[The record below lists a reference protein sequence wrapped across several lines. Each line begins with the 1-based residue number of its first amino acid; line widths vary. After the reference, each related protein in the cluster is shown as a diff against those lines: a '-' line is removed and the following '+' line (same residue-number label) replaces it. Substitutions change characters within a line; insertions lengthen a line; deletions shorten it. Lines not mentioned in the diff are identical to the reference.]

1 MKTLKISALIAF
13 TCISLTSF
21 SQEHKEAPKATE
33 KTKHATESKPTQ
45 SNGNA
50 EAMRRNLNYPNATN
64 PADKNNQ
71 KYDKGTGRIENEHPK
86 ENQSNSY
93 TRKNIEGKK

>member
-1 MKTLKISALIAF
+1 MKILKISTLLVFATISISAIA
-13 TCISLTSF
+13 
-21 SQEHKEAPKATE
+21 QEKKEANTAAHPAKETKAT
-33 KTKHATESKPTQ
+33 T

-64 PADKNNQ
+64 PSDKNNQ

-86 ENQSNSY
+86 ENMGNSY